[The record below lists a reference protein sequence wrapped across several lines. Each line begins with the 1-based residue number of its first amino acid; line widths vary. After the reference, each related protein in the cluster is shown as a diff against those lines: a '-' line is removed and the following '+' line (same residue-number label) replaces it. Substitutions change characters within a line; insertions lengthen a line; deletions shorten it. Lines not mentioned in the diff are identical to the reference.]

1 MTIQAIKRAIKWL
14 ISPPLVERGA
24 GPGVYL
30 TFDDGP
36 HPEHTPRILDTLK
49 SRNAKATFFMI
60 GSEMERYPNLVADV
74 LAQGHTIGLHSYRH
88 AHPRSLSVVEAVQDI
103 RRSMDL
109 ARRFGFE
116 LRYYRPPYGELLVVQ
131 VLLCAWKG
139 IGVVLW
145 SKESRDSFITRQD
158 DLLARFR
165 DLRVVDG
172 DILLLH
178 DDSAVTADALPS
190 LLEMLG
196 VDGTRFMALGEG

>member
-1 MTIQAIKRAIKWL
+1 MTIPSIKRAIKWL
-14 ISPPLVERGA
+14 ISPPLVERGT
-24 GPGVYL
+24 GQGVYL

-60 GSEMERYPNLVADV
+60 GSEMERYPSLVADV

-116 LRYYRPPYGELLVVQ
+116 LRYYRPPYGELLLVQ
-131 VLLCAWKG
+131 VLLCAWQG

-145 SKESRDSFITRQD
+145 SKEGRDSFMTRPD
-158 DLLARFR
+158 ELVDRFR
-165 DLRVVDG
+165 DLRVLDG

-178 DDSAVTADALPS
+178 DDSAVTADALPKVLE
-190 LLEMLG
+190 LLG
-196 VDGTRFMALGEG
+196 ADGARFVALGEA